1 MVVQE
6 VEYIKPAEFRN
17 QMSEDDEDDE
27 DDTETEP
34 SQPTKHYLDPSNAT
48 EDKYNEAFKD
58 S

>member
-1 MVVQE
+1 
-6 VEYIKPAEFRN
+6 
-17 QMSEDDEDDE
+17 MSEDDDEEE

-34 SQPTKHYLDPSNAT
+34 SQAHSQPTKHYLDPSNAT